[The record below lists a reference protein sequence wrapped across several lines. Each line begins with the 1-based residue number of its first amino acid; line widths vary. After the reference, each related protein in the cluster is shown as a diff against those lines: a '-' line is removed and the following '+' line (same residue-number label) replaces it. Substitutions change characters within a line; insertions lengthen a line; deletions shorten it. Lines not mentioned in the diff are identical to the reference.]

1 MSGINAAIRGRDPK
15 EDLLGDLMTKV
26 AAGEG
31 TEEDAQVLED
41 ALIFAQ
47 AEARRFRNP
56 EAAVRALDRSAI
68 QRNEA
73 GIPTNLGEL
82 VTELRR
88 AHPELVKPGARAD
101 AGAGRNAS
109 PEASGHGELTGYIR
123 RQAGHY

>member
-1 MSGINAAIRGRDPK
+1 MSTGINDAIRGRQPE
-15 EDLLGDLMTKV
+15 EDLLGDLMAKV

-31 TEEDAQVLED
+31 TEEDARLLDD

-56 EAAVRALDRSAI
+56 DAAVRALDRSAI

-82 VTELRR
+82 VMELRR
-88 AHPELVKPGARAD
+88 AHPELAKPGPQMD
-101 AGAGRNAS
+101 AGAGRQGA
-109 PEASGHGELTGYIR
+109 PEVGGPSDLTRFIR
-123 RQAGHY
+123 GR